1 MLQFF
6 WNSLAEIGVREA
18 VDIALV
24 AASLYAI
31 IVWLKR
37 ARAGLAFLGALIV
50 GAVYLAAREFRLM
63 LTAWIFQGF
72 FAAFVL
78 ILIILLRHDLRRLF
92 ERIALWGLR
101 RKRGAA
107 SADSTI
113 DILCNAVHELA
124 TQRRGAL
131 IVLPGKEPVD
141 GWVEGGETL
150 DGQVSHYL
158 MVSLFDPGSGGHDG
172 AAIVDG
178 DRITRFAVHLPLS
191 SNFEEIARRGTR
203 HTAALGL
210 SELTDAL
217 CIVVSEERGQT
228 SLAQNGKLRTVEP
241 GAEPLREEIIRF
253 LEGTRQGSASAWGK
267 AAVVGRDWAALGGSL
282 GLSLALW
289 LVFVSGTQVSQ
300 QTIKVPVLVEN
311 ITPEY
316 ALVEAVP
323 KEVNVSF
330 TGLRRNFY
338 SLDPTELEVRV
349 DARMVG
355 SGKRV
360 FDLAEN
366 DVRHPESLV
375 VLQIEPETVELKVTP
390 KGEPASK
397 TGANRGSDGRERNR
411 AAAVLE

>member
-1 MLQFF
+1 MLQFV
-6 WNSLAEIGVREA
+6 WNSLAEIGIREA

-24 AASLYAI
+24 ATALYAI

-50 GAVYLAAREFRLM
+50 GAVYLAAREFGLV

-78 ILIILLRHDLRRLF
+78 VLIILLRYDLRRLF

-113 DILCNAVHELA
+113 DIICNAVHELA
-124 TQRRGAL
+124 THRRGAL
-131 IVLPGKEPVD
+131 IVLPGRDPVD
-141 GWVEGGETL
+141 GWVEGGESL
-150 DGQVSHYL
+150 DGLMSHDL
-158 MVSLFDPGSGGHDG
+158 IVSLFDPGSGGHDG
-172 AAIVDG
+172 AVIVDG

-191 SNFEEIARRGTR
+191 SNFKEIARRGTR

-210 SELTDAL
+210 SEVSDAL
-217 CIVVSEERGQT
+217 CIVVSEERGEMT
-228 SLAQNGKLRTVEP
+228 LARNGALRIVDP

-253 LEGTRQGSASAWGK
+253 LEETHQKSATAWSK
-267 AAVVGRDWAALGGSL
+267 AAAVGRDWTALGASAALSV
-282 GLSLALW
+282 ALW

-300 QTIKVPVLVEN
+300 QTIRVPVLVEN
-311 ITPEY
+311 IAPEY

-330 TGLRRNFY
+330 TSLRRNFY
-338 SLDPTELEVRV
+338 ALDPTTLEVRL
-349 DARMVG
+349 DAQLVG
-355 SGKRV
+355 SGKRT
-360 FDLAEN
+360 FELSES
-366 DVRHPESLV
+366 DVRHPEGLA
-375 VLQIEPETVELKVTP
+375 VLQIEPETVELRVTRKP
-390 KGEPASK
+390 EPA
-397 TGANRGSDGRERNR
+397 
-411 AAAVLE
+411 AAAGKKSAGGGNGKQQAGSVIE